1 MGIAVAD
8 SFVEAEPRQQMALL
22 LIAKKLMTCLQA
34 NIIMRSLPTK
44 GKKA

>member
-22 LIAKKLMTCLQA
+22 LIAKKLMTSLQA

-44 GKKA
+44 RKA